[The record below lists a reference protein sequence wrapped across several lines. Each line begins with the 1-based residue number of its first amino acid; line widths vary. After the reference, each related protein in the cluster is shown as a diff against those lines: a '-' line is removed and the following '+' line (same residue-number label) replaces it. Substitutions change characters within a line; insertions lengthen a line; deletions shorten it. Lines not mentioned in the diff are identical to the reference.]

1 MNKQG
6 MASMPKAERVR
17 IARLG
22 GLAVSKNR
30 EQMRAIGKLGGKACL
45 KKMGKKYFSELGKLG
60 GRPRKK

>member
-1 MNKQG
+1 
-6 MASMPKAERVR
+6 MPKAERVR